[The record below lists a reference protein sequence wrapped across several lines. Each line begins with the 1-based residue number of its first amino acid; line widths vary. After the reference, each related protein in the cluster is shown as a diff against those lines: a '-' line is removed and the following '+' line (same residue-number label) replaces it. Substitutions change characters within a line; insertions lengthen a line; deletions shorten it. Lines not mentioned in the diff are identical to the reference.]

1 MYFMGY
7 VPFARRKEKPP
18 EYEEMPIIGMQ
29 NVTVDGKPDV
39 KSPSEVTE
47 GYVIPGPNERDI
59 SFRLRDAK
67 PDKIVSPD
75 TPTSEGVLEL
85 WKPGAREKGDPPK
98 IITQAEYLPEKAR
111 AMHPPTTPT
120 QNAVTNIEDIP
131 RTPIDETVAG
141 FGKVFGKKN
150 PVPIKGG

>member
-1 MYFMGY
+1 MDY

-18 EYEEMPIIGMQ
+18 EYEDIPVIGIQ
-29 NVTVDGKPDV
+29 NVAVDGKPDN
-39 KSPSEVTE
+39 KPLSEVTE

-59 SFRLRDAK
+59 SFRLRDVK

-85 WKPGAREKGDPPK
+85 WKPGAKEKGTPPK
-98 IITQAEYLPEKAR
+98 IITQVEYSPGVERGA
-111 AMHPPTTPT
+111 HPPTTPT
-120 QNAVTNIEDIP
+120 QNAVINIEDIP
-131 RTPIDETVAG
+131 REPIDETVAG
-141 FGKVFGKKN
+141 FGEVFGKKN